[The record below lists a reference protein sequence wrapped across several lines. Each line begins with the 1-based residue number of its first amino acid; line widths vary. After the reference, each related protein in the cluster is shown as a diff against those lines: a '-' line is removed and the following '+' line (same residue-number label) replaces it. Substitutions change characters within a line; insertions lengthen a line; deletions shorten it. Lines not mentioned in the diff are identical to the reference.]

1 MVRWLLHVRVTLVSA
16 HSEVGVRLGAP
27 CGIRMEL
34 ILCYVVNCGVHIYYG
49 VLS

>member
-16 HSEVGVRLGAP
+16 HLEVGVRLAP

-34 ILCYVVNCGVHIYYG
+34 ILCYLVNCGVHIYYG